1 MIDSLKFLQMKLA
14 KLPKVFG
21 LHETKGWYPHLFNK
35 KENWNYI
42 RPYPDKKYFGV
53 DLMNEQETLTF
64 TEWYNEKV
72 SNNVQFDFQQ
82 EIEYYCLA
90 DVNILREAC
99 LQYRNFM
106 LQVTQSNH
114 NGKLQLGIDV
124 WKEITIAS
132 LCSQAYR
139 TKFLEES
146 WRVKIKYDNA
156 GADIWVRGKLKDG
169 VLRVQLKDGSW
180 LPEIVVNIV
189 EKTLCFI
196 PCGTNTPWWLYK
208 RR

>member
-1 MIDSLKFLQMKLA
+1 
-14 KLPKVFG
+14 
-21 LHETKGWYPHLFNK
+21 
-35 KENWNYI
+35 
-42 RPYPDKKYFGV
+42 
-53 DLMNEQETLTF
+53 MNEQETLTF